1 MLLKCGKVKM
11 NVETSSHLHTGAL
24 VTPNIIFGC
33 GEFMSSSNALENDMP
48 KTGACHNQKV
58 WLPTRDIPLGLP
70 SRKLVP
76 RFVGPYEIDTIIS
89 PAPVWL
95 KLPASW
101 RTPPRF
107 HISQF
112 KPDGGGSI
120 WWTGRV
126 MVRRSVPGFHSH
138 LFWIPV

>member
-1 MLLKCGKVKM
+1 MLKQVVTFTPVLLSPQILFLAVVSSCQAATPWKM
-11 NVETSSHLHTGAL
+11 TCQKLGHTGAKGM
-24 VTPNIIFGC
+24 VT
-33 GEFMSSSNALENDMP
+33 
-48 KTGACHNQKV
+48 H
-58 WLPTRDIPLGLP
+58 RDIPLGLP

-112 KPDGGGSI
+112 NPDEGGCI